1 MKSIC
6 VITGGGS
13 GMGLATAKLL
23 GGLHHLVLVG
33 RTEEKL
39 RKAQKLLQEGGAEV
53 DICPGDVSDKAFVA
67 SLAAFAK
74 ELGDVKVVIHSAGV
88 SPHMTTADQIFRI
101 NAIGTMNVDL
111 AFAEVMDQGV
121 ILNVSSMSG
130 YIPSGDR
137 VPLALYRMAMDNEAA
152 FEAGINKMFEM
163 IPEEYRTGMAYST
176 SKNFVI
182 WFTKRIS
189 LKYGRK
195 GLRIL
200 SIAPGTFNT
209 PMNDYEAEDA
219 VPFALAGAMGRVGEP
234 EEIAKMMAYLV
245 SDQCS
250 YLCGADVL
258 FDGGSIAQME
268 KDKEDALMSELAKAK
283 ETP

>member
-1 MKSIC
+1 MKDIC

-13 GMGLATAKLL
+13 GMGLETAKIL
-23 GGLHHLVLVG
+23 GKTHRLILVG
-33 RTEEKL
+33 RTVEKL
-39 RKAQKLLQEGGAEV
+39 QNAQKLLQSSGAEV
-53 DICPGDVSDKAFVA
+53 EICPGDVSEKAFVA
-67 SLAAFAK
+67 SLVDFARERGK
-74 ELGDVKVVIHSAGV
+74 IKIVIHAAGV

-101 NAIGTMNVDL
+101 NAIGTVNVDL
-111 AFAEVMDQGV
+111 AFAEIMDGGV

-130 YIPSGDR
+130 YLASGDR
-137 VPLALYRMAMDNEAA
+137 VPLPLYRMAMDNEAA
-152 FEAGINKMFEM
+152 FEAGINKMLAQ
-163 IPEEYRTGMAYST
+163 IPEEYRCGMAYST

-189 LKYGRK
+189 LRYGKK
-195 GLRIL
+195 GVRIL

-219 VPFALAGAMGRVGEP
+219 VPFALAGALGRVGEP
-234 EEIAKMMAYLV
+234 AEIAKMMAYLV

-258 FDGGSIAQME
+258 FDGGSIAQVE
-268 KDKEDALMSELAKAK
+268 KDKEDAMMAELAKK
-283 ETP
+283 